1 MTALAYMW
9 PKPCLHTCVHGLIDC
24 NQTSRN
30 WLCMYLCWEAFTQL
44 CLLLTSLLLQ
54 KQAADEREAL
64 MRRSLRDA
72 DAKHKNQIAHLDA
85 SVLELQRYAQ

>member
-1 MTALAYMW
+1 MPPYMCSW
-9 PKPCLHTCVHGLIDC
+9 SDGLQPNKPLESQNRLCV
-24 NQTSRN
+24 
-30 WLCMYLCWEAFTQL
+30 YLCWKAFTLL

-54 KQAADEREAL
+54 KQAADEREAG

-72 DAKHKNQIAHLDA
+72 DAKHKNQITHLDA